1 MKHNDRYEVTISDED
16 YFRHFPKYLDYE
28 ECEGVF
34 KDDFGHFKINFY
46 EVVRLLGAGG
56 FEGAVS
62 EGTIIDLSAQF
73 YNTEF
78 EGMITRLC
86 YIIEEHRRR
95 LQAIIKEYDNNFSKF
110 SNMADINKKSE
121 IKYVFEVDSNKN
133 NEFLNKFEALQD
145 SFEEDLEEMSPA
157 TYKFKGIEIFKMK
170 VKYDDKIIFDI
181 VKL

>member
-16 YFRHFPKYLDYE
+16 YFRRFPKHLDYE

-34 KDDFGHFKINFY
+34 KDDFGHFKIDFY

-56 FEGAVS
+56 FEGATS
-62 EGTIIDLSAQF
+62 ENEIIDLSAQF

-78 EGMITRLC
+78 EAMINTFC
-86 YIIEEHRRR
+86 DIIRKHRKR
-95 LQAIIKEYDNNFSKF
+95 LQTMIEEYDNNFSK
-110 SNMADINKKSE
+110 SNNMTDVNKKSE
-121 IKYVFEVDSNKN
+121 IKYVFEVDSNKS

-145 SFEEDLEEMSPA
+145 SFEEELDEMSPA

-170 VKYDDKIIFDI
+170 VKYDDKIIFGI

>member
-16 YFRHFPKYLDYE
+16 YFRLFPKHLDYE

-46 EVVRLLGAGG
+46 EVVKLLGTGG
-56 FEGAVS
+56 FEGATS
-62 EGTIIDLSAQF
+62 ENEIIDLAAQF

-78 EGMITRLC
+78 EAMINTFC
-86 YIIEEHRRR
+86 DIIRKHRKR
-95 LQAIIKEYDNNFSKF
+95 LQAMIEEYDNSFSKF
-110 SNMADINKKSE
+110 SNMTDINKKSE
-121 IKYVFEVDSNKN
+121 IKYVFEVDSNKS

-145 SFEEDLEEMSPA
+145 SFEEELDEMSPA

-170 VKYDDKIIFDI
+170 VKHDDKIIFDI